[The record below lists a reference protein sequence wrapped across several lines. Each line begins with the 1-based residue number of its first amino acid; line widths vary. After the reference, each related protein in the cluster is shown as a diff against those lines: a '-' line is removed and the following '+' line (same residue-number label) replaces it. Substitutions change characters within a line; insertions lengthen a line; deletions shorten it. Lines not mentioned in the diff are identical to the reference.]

1 MPRPRIQISIDGD
14 LWQVVHDIFDRA
26 VMNLPDNVFLVDE
39 RNGYTS
45 DALAVFPLSVFAFEA
60 YFNTWLFSIV
70 PAFQLSPSGVKF
82 LTEQREAL
90 ARLELGTRVLLVNQI
105 ACGQTFDRGKQLF
118 QDFANLVKVRN
129 AIVHFQMQEAPL
141 ETVRHLSE
149 RKIAWPEKIDKSRWS
164 WVHRISTVESMRWA
178 INTVSKTTAE
188 LSKLIGSDSIA
199 PLHGVS
205 EARLQMLL
213 AIRKERA
220 EQNGT

>member
-1 MPRPRIQISIDGD
+1 
-14 LWQVVHDIFDRA
+14 
-26 VMNLPDNVFLVDE
+26 
-39 RNGYTS
+39 
-45 DALAVFPLSVFAFEA
+45 
-60 YFNTWLFSIV
+60 
-70 PAFQLSPSGVKF
+70 
-82 LTEQREAL
+82 
-90 ARLELGTRVLLVNQI
+90 
-105 ACGQTFDRGKQLF
+105 
-118 QDFANLVKVRN
+118 
-129 AIVHFQMQEAPL
+129 MQEAPL